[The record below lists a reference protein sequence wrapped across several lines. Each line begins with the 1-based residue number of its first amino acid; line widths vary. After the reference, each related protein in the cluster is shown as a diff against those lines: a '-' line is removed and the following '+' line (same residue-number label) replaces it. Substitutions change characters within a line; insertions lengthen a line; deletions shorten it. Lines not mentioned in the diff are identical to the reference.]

1 MARKSY
7 EHIADEEDDVST
19 SKKSLERDQTRK
31 QQRKI
36 KNALKSKDLNY
47 LLELDDMGDD
57 Y

>member
-7 EHIADEEDDVST
+7 EQFADEEEYSP
-19 SKKSLERDQTRK
+19 SKKSRERDQTRK
-31 QQRKI
+31 QQRRI

-47 LLELDDMGDD
+47 LLELNDEE

>member
-7 EHIADEEDDVST
+7 EHFADEEDDVST
-19 SKKSLERDQTRK
+19 SKKSLVRDQKRK

-47 LLELDDMGDD
+47 LLELEDEE

>member
-7 EHIADEEDDVST
+7 EHFADEEDDVST
-19 SKKSLERDQTRK
+19 SKKSLVRDQKRK